1 MITNRFSK
9 HQPISCVQGRHGELI
24 AVQGDG
30 VRPARW
36 LGSGAAV
43 DAGMDAPTAAPDI
56 QIDATPKYY
65 VARADITKPGACY
78 YAAPPV
84 TFQPQSSI
92 MPPKHRPAKAMAFL
106 SQAGVSETTV
116 LDGGKY
122 YPDQPAVLLGDTHG
136 KGAIIEAV
144 LDAPADTDPTNSRRT
159 GITNWEIV
167 SQPEFGATSRF
178 AAGAGGDTEI
188 PIKGNGTFTI
198 DGSVWYRNDAPNP
211 GYTCGF
217 AGVSGI
223 RGYQQ
228 GLRVTVSGWKSGTGA
243 ALRIGWTGAEF
254 VSNCSSTAGVN
265 ASFYVGASQASK
277 ASASKFGSGYSDDS
291 KVIVTIEPISGDK
304 SQKLVIEGMTN
315 GNPDNGAGERY
326 AVKELVLKNGGSG
339 YVVTPQ
345 IKITSNTGFG
355 AYATCTIANGKI
367 ATVTLE
373 NSGGGYASPP
383 KVEVL
388 AGGAEAFAIARPHL
402 RGVYQCYCRYI
413 DDTPEDRG
421 GPVPSNLSPV
431 KEVDAKEGATSI
443 TWSVAAPAGRAKK
456 VELWRST
463 SNEAT
468 TLYRAYVGSS
478 VSFLDDLTDE
488 ELRDPDR
495 DGYAAMPIVLPN
507 GELNAMRFTPPPS
520 DRAVVVRFQ
529 DRFWYG
535 VDTSG
540 KAPNTIYFSEVDEPE
555 SVPVENE
562 IILQQNARDSDSVR
576 ALIPYGSTLLLMQAR
591 HAFSLSFVQQPLLDA
606 RVSPIAYR
614 GAMNQRCWDIY
625 GGVCYVLDQ
634 YGVYSVSPAGEV
646 QGLSEQIDNLFR
658 EAIDFGKSVWNF
670 LIVDAKTKVL
680 RAFVAFKEDSSNG
693 RPTRALCYSLE
704 TKAWWVERYPHQ
716 INSGTQ
722 VRLSNGDFRCVY
734 GATGGA
740 YLLGEGNADAGRG
753 AVVAVKLTNG
763 GRGYKTPPKITAVSQ
778 FVNSE
783 GGGGIGAEFE
793 AAINSEGSVVSIFIK
808 NPGYGY
814 SNGTLE
820 ISPPN
825 DPNEQ
830 SPVRATATFTA
841 SPVSTDTP
849 MFPTYRYKS
858 GCAEYASDSQDPKAA
873 ASSTRNVS
881 VSYQPQSAPCD
892 VSMRLYYNNA
902 AAPRGNVA
910 GRNRGAGF
918 SHSPSDMGARLDM
931 GAAANSTG
939 VSRAL
944 YSGRTVDDMNGADRN
959 VAVELTGASKAPEP
973 VVFYSLDIYG
983 TAE

>member
-9 HQPISCVQGRHGELI
+9 HKPVSCVQGRHGELI
-24 AVQGDG
+24 AVQGEG

-36 LGSGAAV
+36 LGAGAAV
-43 DAGMDAPTAAPDI
+43 DAGMDAPTEAPAI
-56 QIDATPKYY
+56 EIDGKPKYY
-65 VARADITKPGACY
+65 VARVDITKPGACY
-78 YAAPPV
+78 YSPPPI
-84 TFQPQSSI
+84 TFQPQSSV

-106 SQAGVSETTV
+106 SQAGVSEATL

-136 KGAIIEAV
+136 KGAVIEAV
-144 LDAPADTDPTNSRRT
+144 LDTPVDTDPSNSRLTGITTWDIVQAPADGAARFA
-159 GITNWEIV
+159 
-167 SQPEFGATSRF
+167 FGAFKDLTVPITGNGRQV
-178 AAGAGGDTEI
+178 GGD
-188 PIKGNGTFTI
+188 GG
-198 DGSVWYRNDAPNP
+198 WYRTNQANP

-217 AGVSGI
+217 SGVSNI
-223 RGYQQ
+223 RGYSNQ
-228 GLRVTVSGWKSGTGA
+228 LFATVSGWKSGSGA
-243 ALRIGWTGAEF
+243 LLQVKWTGATF
-254 VSNCSSTAGVN
+254 VASCSSSSGAAT
-265 ASFYVGASQASK
+265 SFYQGATGARD
-277 ASASKFGSGYSDDS
+277 ATATRFGANYADDS
-291 KVIVTIEPISGDK
+291 KIVVTIEPVSGDL
-304 SQKLVIEGMTN
+304 SQRIVIEGMTN
-315 GNPDNGAGERY
+315 GNPDNAGGERY
-326 AVKELVLKNGGSG
+326 AVKDLVIKNGGSG
-339 YVVTPQ
+339 YIVTPQ

-388 AGGAEAFAIARPHL
+388 AGGAEAFAVARPHL
-402 RGVYQCYCRYI
+402 RGVYQCYYRYI
-413 DDTPEDRG
+413 DDTPEERG

-443 TWSVAAPAGRAKK
+443 AWSASAPSGRAKK

-468 TLYRAYVGSS
+468 TLYRAYVGSAIT
-478 VSFLDDLTDE
+478 FLDDLTDE

-520 DRAVVVRFQ
+520 DMAVVVRFQ

-535 VDTSG
+535 VDTGG
-540 KAPNTIYFSEVDEPE
+540 KAPNTLYFSEVDEPE

-576 ALIPYGSTLLLMQAR
+576 ALIPYGSTLLMMQAR
-591 HAFSLSFVQQPLLDA
+591 HAFSLSFVRQPLVDA
-606 RVSPIAYR
+606 QVSPIAYR
-614 GAMNQRCWDIY
+614 GALNQRCWDIY

-634 YGVYSVSPAGEV
+634 YGVYSISPAGEA
-646 QGLSEQIDNLFR
+646 QGLSEQIDSLFR

-704 TKAWWVERYPHQ
+704 TKAWWIERYPHQ

-763 GRGYKTPPKITAVSQ
+763 GRGYRTPPKITAVSQ
-778 FVNSE
+778 SVTSE

-793 AAINSEGSVVSIFIK
+793 AAINSEGSVASIFIK

-814 SNGTLE
+814 GNGTLE
-820 ISPPN
+820 IAPPN
-825 DPNEQ
+825 DPNDP

-841 SPVSTDTP
+841 SPINADTP
-849 MFPTYRYKS
+849 LFPTYRYKS

-873 ASSTRNVS
+873 AASTRHIS
-881 VSYQPQSAPCD
+881 VMYEPQSAPCD

-944 YSGRTVDDMNGADRN
+944 YSGRTVDDMHGADRN

-983 TAE
+983 AAE